1 MAFEPTFLQRG
12 ALALELRPG
21 AAPARATLDLPTTE
35 ALAALAAR
43 DLARFAPGLE
53 AHDLGFA
60 GVLLDPVE
68 VLRPGFPAHAE
79 LDRLL
84 AQAPHRGEGRVVAFA
99 GDGLPVALRPDAA
112 HAGGPLRLLPWA
124 LRGPRDT
131 LAPIAD
137 ALEAT
142 LLDTG
147 MAAADT
153 ALALQDAFAV
163 PVEHV
168 RYLTAHDL
176 AALMAMQYQ
185 HAGLGALWPLLE
197 AALYGDD
204 EVAWLDAAP
213 EPCVRLQGPSARIA
227 LAIDADIHVQRRA
240 RQLAAVLH
248 AHGVTVD
255 LVEVPTAA
263 QARAALE
270 SLGA

>member
-1 MAFEPTFLQRG
+1 MAFEPVFLQRG

-21 AAPARATLDLPTTE
+21 ATPAQPTLDLPATE
-35 ALAALAAR
+35 ALAALVAR

-53 AHDLGFA
+53 AHDLGLA

-84 AQAPHRGEGRVVAFA
+84 AQAPHRAEGRVIAFA
-99 GDGLPVALRPDAA
+99 GEGLPSALQPEPA
-112 HAGGPLRLLPWA
+112 HAGGPLRLLPWV
-124 LRGPRDT
+124 LRGPRDA
-131 LAPIAD
+131 LAPVGE

-153 ALALQDAFAV
+153 ALALQAAFAV

-176 AALMAMQYQ
+176 AALMAMQYE

-204 EVAWLDAAP
+204 EVAWLDAPP
-213 EPCVRLQGPSARIA
+213 EPCVRLQGRGARVA
-227 LAIDADIHVQRRA
+227 LAADADIHVQRRV

-248 AHGVTVD
+248 AHGIAVD
-255 LVEVPTAA
+255 IVELARGA
-263 QARAALE
+263 DARATLE
-270 SLGA
+270 SLG